1 MELDEV
7 ILEFCLW
14 LMMARE
20 LGDES
25 PELRAEFPN
34 IIEFVD
40 WMQYEAKKII
50 RSALSREGV
59 L

>member
-1 MELDEV
+1 VELDDV

-20 LGDES
+20 LGDEC
-25 PELRAEFPN
+25 PELRAEFPD
-34 IIEFVD
+34 IIELVD
-40 WMQYEAKKII
+40 FMQYQAKKII